1 MMIYLGENS
10 LVVDTELN
18 FIKIEMHMIS
28 LRQAMQNIKR
38 IWKKHCQVMSKG
50 SKKKDAIENTLIE
63 QRFDNVTLQA

>member
-38 IWKKHCQVMSKG
+38 IWKKHCQVTFKG
-50 SKKKDAIENTLIE
+50 SKKKDAIENILIE